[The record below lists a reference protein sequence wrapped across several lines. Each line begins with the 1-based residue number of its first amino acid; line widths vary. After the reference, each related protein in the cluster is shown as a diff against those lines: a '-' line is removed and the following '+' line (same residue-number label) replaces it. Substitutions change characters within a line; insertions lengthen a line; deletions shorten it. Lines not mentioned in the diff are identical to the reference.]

1 MQILIL
7 GSTGGTGRELVRQG
21 LDRGYTVTAFAR
33 RPEALDLDH
42 ENLVKAAGDILDKG
56 SLEAAIMNQD
66 AVLSALGVNAFRQTT
81 VLSDGTKNIIQA
93 MEQYDVVRFIVET
106 AIGVGQSKQQLSPV
120 LRFLM
125 LSIFL
130 RNVYIDKERQEEVIK
145 ESDLDWTIVRPAGLT
160 DNELTK
166 EYKVTEPTASA
177 PVWAKI
183 SRADVAH
190 FMLNQIEED
199 TWLHKAPS
207 LFY

>member
-7 GSTGGTGRELVRQG
+7 GSTGGTGRELVKQG
-21 LDRGYTVTAFAR
+21 LGRGYNITAFAR
-33 RPEALDLDH
+33 RPDALNIEH
-42 ENLVKAAGDILDKG
+42 ENLSKAAGDILEKG

-81 VLSDGTKNIIQA
+81 VLSDGTKNIIEA
-93 MEQYDVVRFIVET
+93 MEQYNVNRFIVET

-125 LSIFL
+125 LSILL

-145 ESDLDWTIVRPAGLT
+145 ESDLDWTIVRPAALT
-160 DNELTK
+160 DDELTK

-177 PVWAKI
+177 PVRAKI

-190 FMLNQIEED
+190 FMLNQLEDD

>member
-7 GSTGGTGRELVRQG
+7 GSTGGTGRELVKQG
-21 LDRGYTVTAFAR
+21 LDRGYNVTAFAR
-33 RPEALDLDH
+33 QPDALDVEH
-42 ENLVKAAGDILDKG
+42 ENLSKAAGDILDKG
-56 SLEAAIMNQD
+56 SLEAAIMNKD
-66 AVLSALGVNAFRQTT
+66 VVLSALGVNAFRQTT

-93 MEQYDVVRFIVET
+93 MEQYDVDRLIVET
-106 AIGVGQSKQQLSPV
+106 AIGAGESKKQLSPV

-125 LSIFL
+125 LSILL

-145 ESDLDWTIVRPAGLT
+145 ESDLNWTIVRPAALT
-160 DNELTK
+160 DDELTK
-166 EYKVTEPTASA
+166 EYRVTEPKASA
-177 PVWAKI
+177 PFWAKI

-190 FMLNQIEED
+190 FMLNQIDND